1 MGASG
6 QEAEVRKRE
15 LGVETQKSGA
25 KRKKVALVLS
35 GGGAKGTAHIG
46 ALKVLERAGIPI
58 DIICGTSMGSLV
70 GGIYACG
77 HPASEIDS
85 VVRSLDWS
93 FVLSDRNELKKQ
105 SLQEREK
112 QNTYVISK
120 EFRLGGKKSKKSG
133 GESQGGGF
141 IMGKNVS
148 ALIDAFTAPYHDSI
162 DFNTLPIP
170 FACVATDVVDYS
182 EQVFHSGILGRAM
195 RASMSIP
202 GVFAPVRMGERVLVD
217 GGLTNNFPTDVA
229 RAMGADYVIGVD
241 VQEPLRKA
249 ADLTITSSILLQIV
263 DHNCQHKYEENVA
276 LTDIHIHVNTK
287 GYSSASFSTAA
298 VDTMIRRGEEATME
312 FWDQLMALR
321 KELNVEC
328 GVKNVE
334 LSPTAMKNEKL
345 EILNSTSQRS
355 ENHSPFTIQHS
366 TFNTQDSTLSKS
378 PTVNV
383 GARFDSEEMVA
394 LQVNAEVPIRT
405 KVPAEMEVT
414 LRLGKRL
421 MGQVLWSLRPLSFF
435 QPTVSY
441 TFRNS
446 DIDFFEYGKKLY
458 SITCNQHTGMLKLF
472 NFNVRNFNISIGAN
486 WDYYDFHTVLSDHR
500 SLRDSELETDD
511 IVDKGFVNYEFKA
524 DYNSENDWYFPT
536 RGAKFHAR
544 FAYHTDNFIELNDEI
559 GMREYAAMWRMAFPI
574 SRKITIQPTLFARLL
589 FYDGETP
596 FMLSN
601 MMGGEWQG
609 HYMAQQMPFAG
620 VGYVELSWEKLVAAQ
635 LLAQYKPSSNSIFQF
650 RVAAGQDAPVFKDLL
665 RHKTMLGASAS
676 YYLNTMFGPLGG
688 SIGYS
693 NLTKKFYY
701 FINLGFVF

>member
-1 MGASG
+1 MIRKVFILIFLTGFLMGASG

-133 GESQGGGF
+133 GESQRGGF

-249 ADLTITSSILLQIV
+249 ADLTTTSSILLQIV

-298 VDTMIRRGEEATME
+298 VE
-312 FWDQLMALR
+312 
-321 KELNVEC
+321 
-328 GVKNVE
+328 
-334 LSPTAMKNEKL
+334 
-345 EILNSTSQRS
+345 
-355 ENHSPFTIQHS
+355 
-366 TFNTQDSTLSKS
+366 
-378 PTVNV
+378 
-383 GARFDSEEMVA
+383 
-394 LQVNAEVPIRT
+394 
-405 KVPAEMEVT
+405 
-414 LRLGKRL
+414 
-421 MGQVLWSLRPLSFF
+421 
-435 QPTVSY
+435 
-441 TFRNS
+441 
-446 DIDFFEYGKKLY
+446 
-458 SITCNQHTGMLKLF
+458 
-472 NFNVRNFNISIGAN
+472 
-486 WDYYDFHTVLSDHR
+486 
-500 SLRDSELETDD
+500 
-511 IVDKGFVNYEFKA
+511 
-524 DYNSENDWYFPT
+524 
-536 RGAKFHAR
+536 
-544 FAYHTDNFIELNDEI
+544 
-559 GMREYAAMWRMAFPI
+559 
-574 SRKITIQPTLFARLL
+574 
-589 FYDGETP
+589 
-596 FMLSN
+596 
-601 MMGGEWQG
+601 
-609 HYMAQQMPFAG
+609 
-620 VGYVELSWEKLVAAQ
+620 
-635 LLAQYKPSSNSIFQF
+635 
-650 RVAAGQDAPVFKDLL
+650 
-665 RHKTMLGASAS
+665 
-676 YYLNTMFGPLGG
+676 
-688 SIGYS
+688 
-693 NLTKKFYY
+693 
-701 FINLGFVF
+701 